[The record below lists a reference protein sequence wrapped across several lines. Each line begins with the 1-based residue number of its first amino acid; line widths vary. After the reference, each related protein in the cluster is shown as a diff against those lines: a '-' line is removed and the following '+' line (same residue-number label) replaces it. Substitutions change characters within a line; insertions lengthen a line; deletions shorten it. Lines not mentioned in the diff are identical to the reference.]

1 LDVTGGT
8 SKFDGGNVT
17 VNDAAGDYD
26 FRVEGSSDPNNFVS
40 DAGDNRIGIG
50 VLSPQS
56 AKLEVNQTGS
66 TAGIAVINLD
76 QDDADQEFIYFDGTS
91 AVDSTASLSS
101 STASAGGK
109 QGAIRVSINGTDRWI
124 RFYDSAV

>member
-1 LDVTGGT
+1 MCIRD
-8 SKFDGGNVT
+8 S
-17 VNDAAGDYD
+17 
-26 FRVEGSSDPNNFVS
+26 FRVEGSTDPNNLVS

-56 AKLEVNQTGS
+56 AKLEVNQNGS
-66 TAGIAVINLD
+66 TAAIAVINLD

-91 AVDSTASLSS
+91 AVDSSASLSS
-101 STASAGGK
+101 STASAGAK